1 MFSSRGVQKGQLFVP
16 DLLKS
21 RNGHF
26 TSSLPPKIDLEGIQ
40 GKIGKRVKKLSFQKK
55 GAMLRLQN
63 VAFIGVIWAAN
74 HQQDQPTLSW
84 SIWTF
89 SFLSKNHYILTS
101 FASKAVNQAFW
112 LRGQCFLARMSG
124 NTFGLHLVT

>member
-1 MFSSRGVQKGQLFVP
+1 ME
-16 DLLKS
+16 S
-21 RNGHF
+21 RNGHYLE
-26 TSSLPPKIDLEGIQ
+26 SMPPIFDLEEIQ
-40 GKIGKRVKKLSFQKK
+40 AKIGKCIKKRGFQKK
-55 GAMLRLQN
+55 EPMLRLQN
-63 VAFIGVIWAAN
+63 VAFISVIWGAN

-89 SFLSKNHYILTS
+89 SFWSKNHYILTS